1 LFIHDDALEAECRL
15 ARPWF
20 RVRGGRNAADDW
32 QPRSEHCGPEDPG
45 MKTVRHVE
53 KLARPAHAVKPQ
65 EEKTVISAGL

>member
-1 LFIHDDALEAECRL
+1 
-15 ARPWF
+15 
-20 RVRGGRNAADDW
+20 
-32 QPRSEHCGPEDPG
+32 